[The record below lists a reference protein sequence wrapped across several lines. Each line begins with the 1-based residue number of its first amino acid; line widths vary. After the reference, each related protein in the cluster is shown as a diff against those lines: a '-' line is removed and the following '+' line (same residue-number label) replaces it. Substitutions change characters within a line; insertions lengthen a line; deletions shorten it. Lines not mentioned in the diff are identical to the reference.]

1 MAQSFATADEG
12 TISKPALPSFP
23 LVTFPE
29 RTHAPSKPDCDQ
41 FNAKLMKHIMRKKM
55 CRN

>member
-55 CRN
+55 GRN